1 MGTSCRHSTREATDG
16 VDQVGAVGHVVIRDH
31 RGEDLGHV
39 AMLGSIASD
48 GVDAEGPGSHVG
60 EQRDQE
66 GDADDLKDHGIAHNS
81 LDSVDHAVVGID
93 GIGRHSSADAKAS
106 EQVDHGDGQAADD
119 DSLGDIASGSRPYRR
134 SWCR

>member
-1 MGTSCRHSTREATDG
+1 MGNQLQAQHQGGNDG

-93 GIGRHSSADAKAS
+93 GSADT
-106 EQVDHGDGQAADD
+106 AAPMPKP
-119 DSLGDIASGSRPYRR
+119 ANK
-134 SWCR
+134 